1 MNTNYI
7 TYLQSMDRSA
17 HTITNYTKYIQNA
30 LDYIQK
36 PEEDITYM
44 DLIEW
49 RGTLKHLKPN
59 SRNLQIAAIKN
70 YFAVLYK
77 MGAINNDPAQKL
89 EKVRVRESDVKQKPY
104 LDPQQIR
111 DMVNYANTL
120 RDKAIVLLYATTG
133 LRVSELT
140 GLTIDQ
146 YNNMDGQDNREI
158 EIIGKGKRH
167 RRIYIV
173 DETKEAID
181 AYLRSRPNSEYS
193 NLFLSNYG
201 GPIHSNN
208 LSQTLKNIAHK
219 AGIENWEDVSNH
231 ALRAAFATMKNEQGV
246 DLVTI
251 QAAMGHSSLDTTL
264 IYIKNS
270 QKHINNAIKQMAF

>member
-59 SRNLQIAAIKN
+59 SQNLQIAAIKN

-77 MGAINNDPAQKL
+77 MGVINTDPAQKL
-89 EKVRVRESDVKQKPY
+89 EKTRVRESDVKQKPY
-104 LDPQQIR
+104 LDPQQVR
-111 DMVNYANTL
+111 NMVNCANTL

-140 GLTIDQ
+140 GLTVDQ

-181 AYLRSRPNSEYS
+181 AYLRARPNSEYN

-219 AGIENWEDVSNH
+219 AGIENWEDISNH

-246 DLVTI
+246 DFVTI

-270 QKHINNAIKQMAF
+270 